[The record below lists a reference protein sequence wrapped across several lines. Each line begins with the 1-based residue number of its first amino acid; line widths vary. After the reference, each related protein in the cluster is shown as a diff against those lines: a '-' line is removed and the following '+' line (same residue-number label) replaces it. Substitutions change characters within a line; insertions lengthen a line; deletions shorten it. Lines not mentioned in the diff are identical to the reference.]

1 MQLRREVNPDSSG
14 SLVFR
19 SEKIT
24 SSFARGFFMQLRRE
38 VNPDPSGSLVFRSEK
53 ITSSFTGGFFMP
65 NSNRPFRC
73 LILPL
78 AVLGLV
84 EISEQTNS
92 LLM

>member
-73 LILPL
+73 RIRFQE
-78 AVLGLV
+78 GICLV